1 MTDDGIFLRNSWY
14 VAAWNHELIDGTKL
28 ARTTLERP
36 IVLYRGASGK
46 VVALDDRCCHRA
58 APLSMGRIEGDD
70 IRCMYHGMKFDPAG
84 KCIQIPGQDMIPP
97 KLGVRSYPAVER
109 YNLIWIWPGDAE
121 KADPNLIVD
130 YPPLADPKWR
140 GLPGYMHYKANWLL
154 IVDNL
159 SDFAHLAFVHTHTL
173 GGSEEYAY
181 KTKPVAVEKLED
193 GFRVERWHMNAEPP
207 PYHRKVIANR
217 TDNIDRRNIG
227 RMLIPGIFLL
237 DTMFAPAGQG
247 AEKGIQVEGTR
258 QYRNAQFMTPET
270 RSSTHFF
277 WNYLHDFDIGNPNI
291 SLSLRNS
298 LEEAF
303 MEDKAIIEAQQKV
316 FDADP
321 NYQLLAIGADAA
333 LNIFA
338 GCWRGALK
346 PSGTPRAPR
355 KSAAHG
361 NFLKNSQMVSAP
373 SISRFCEPKRKFT
386 TRGKRASAKLPGMR
400 WPPSLT
406 R

>member
-1 MTDDGIFLRNSWY
+1 MNDDGIFLYNSWY
-14 VAAWNHELIDGTKL
+14 VAAWNHELIDGKKV
-28 ARTTLERP
+28 ARTILEQP

-70 IRCMYHGMKFDPAG
+70 IRCMYHGMKFDAGG

-97 KLGVRSYPAVER
+97 KLGVRSYPVVER
-109 YNLIWIWPGDAE
+109 YNLIWIWTGDAE
-121 KADPNLIVD
+121 KADPDLIVN
-130 YPPLADPKWR
+130 YPPLSDPKWR

-159 SDFAHLAFVHTHTL
+159 SDFAHLAFVHTNTL

-181 KTKPVAVEKLED
+181 KTKPVAIEKLDD
-193 GFRVERWHMNAEPP
+193 GFRVVRWHMDAEPP
-207 PYHRKVIANR
+207 PYHRKVIPNK
-217 TDNIDRRNIG
+217 TDRIDRRNIG

-237 DTMFAPAGQG
+237 DSMFAPAGKG

-277 WNYLHDFDIGNPNI
+277 WNYLHDFDIDNPNI
-291 SLSLRNS
+291 ALSLRHS
-298 LEEAF
+298 LEEGF

-333 LNIFA
+333 LTYFR
-338 GCWRGALK
+338 WALARRIEAERNAA
-346 PSGTPRAPR
+346 RA
-355 KSAAHG
+355 A
-361 NFLKNSQMVSAP
+361 
-373 SISRFCEPKRKFT
+373 
-386 TRGKRASAKLPGMR
+386 
-400 WPPSLT
+400 
-406 R
+406 